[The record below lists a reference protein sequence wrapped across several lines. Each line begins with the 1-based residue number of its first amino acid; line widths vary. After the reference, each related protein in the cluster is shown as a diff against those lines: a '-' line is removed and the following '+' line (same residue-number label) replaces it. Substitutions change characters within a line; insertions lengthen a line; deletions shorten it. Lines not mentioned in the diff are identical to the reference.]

1 MKRIIVCFLCLTML
15 ISHSGCRSV
24 ENGNTISFYYCRTP
38 EQYRYFD
45 EDGVICFETRE
56 ILSHRN
62 DLKYVLS
69 LYLAGP
75 LSEGLMIPF
84 NKSTRLLSLTQKSD
98 ELIVELSDHTS
109 SMTDAEYSLSCAALT
124 LTCAEISSC
133 QQFTINSG
141 TRSVTMDP
149 DSIILFDMLHQQKNI
164 GG

>member
-15 ISHSGCRSV
+15 ASLCGCQSV

-38 EQYRYFD
+38 EQYRYFE
-45 EDGVICFETRE
+45 EDGVICTETRE

-62 DLKYVLS
+62 DLKYILS

-84 NKSTRLLSLTQKSD
+84 NKSTRLLSLSQNSD
-98 ELIVELSDHTS
+98 ELIVELSDHTN
-109 SMTDAEYSLSCAALT
+109 SMTDSEFSLSCAALT
-124 LTCAEISSC
+124 LTCAEISTC
-133 QQFTINSG
+133 QQITINSG
-141 TRSVTMDP
+141 TRSVTMNP
-149 DSIILFDMLHQQKNI
+149 DSITLFDTLHQQKNI